1 MNLRPSGYELN
12 SGYHPRAF
20 KRSSWPAER
29 QSATQ
34 KWRVRS
40 LQNQAEAVSKTLGFD
55 ASRIDFVKGT
65 REFDVNGVKHTAA
78 GDADI
83 YKGDAGRIRLYTDHI
98 YGSEALAGITAHE
111 IEHFKYQSA
120 LDGYRKDLEALAKE
134 EGPPPDPNQ
143 KYGGAR
149 RADGGRAAR
158 GAELRRWQHGAGR
171 EGARDDARDLD
182 RLSAL
187 RGHTNF
193 RQYCH

>member
-1 MNLRPSGYELN
+1 MSLIADII
-12 SGYHPRAF
+12 RAL
-20 KRSSWPAER
+20 SSAAAGQQSAER
-29 QSATQ
+29 DE

-83 YKGDAGRIRLYTDHI
+83 YKGDAGRVRLYTDHI

-120 LDGYRKDLEALAKE
+120 LDGYRKDLEALAK
-134 EGPPPDPNQ
+134 
-143 KYGGAR
+143 
-149 RADGGRAAR
+149 GGRSAAR
-158 GAELRRWQHGAGR
+158 SE
-171 EGARDDARDLD
+171 
-182 RLSAL
+182 S
-187 RGHTNF
+187 
-193 RQYCH
+193 